1 MADKSTANSDVPYC
15 DEPDDECSPQADTEL
30 DRQLL
35 RTEFRGN
42 TSAIIYP
49 RDDRA
54 SKPVRC
60 TVQMRDLSDA
70 GFGITHTEMLRP
82 KQRIELELGSK
93 CLVGEVQWC
102 RPIQVGLYIVGCR
115 IIASE

>member
-1 MADKSTANSDVPYC
+1 MADKLTADSDVPLS
-15 DEPDDECSPQADTEL
+15 DGVEECSPQADTEL
-30 DRQLL
+30 DRQLP
-35 RTEFRGN
+35 RIEFRGS
-42 TSAIIYP
+42 TSAVIYP
-49 RDDRA
+49 RGDGT

-82 KQRIELELGSK
+82 RQRIELELGPK

-102 RPIQVGLYIVGCR
+102 RPIQAGLFIVGCR
-115 IIASE
+115 LIAAE